1 MRKISRSI
9 IVALCF
15 TVLASGCI
23 LFPKEIWITVY
34 NNTSAKITGILE
46 VEGENPVAETAGG
59 VVTGTAKTVG
69 QTIEGAGGMIK
80 GTGKVIT
87 APIKALAD

>member
-1 MRKISRSI
+1 MVDGLSMAGEGVEAAKEGMNDRREG
-9 IVALCF
+9 A
-15 TVLASGCI
+15 
-23 LFPKEIWITVY
+23 KEIITSPTHLVEDV
-34 NNTSAKITGILE
+34 SDGM
-46 VEGENPVAETAGG
+46 EGENPVAETAGG